1 MRPSVLIRGWE
12 PPLQL
17 MSPVTRRAAQ
27 HRGIREALPRTTRGA
42 PGEERG
48 APEAGEGA
56 QRSSRAETGTATGW
70 TREPDRSCGSEGG
83 EDSEELGRGWV
94 LVLVE
99 AARVSSPLAPG
110 AQATPG
116 RFLPRAGCGR
126 LASPAR
132 PPRVT
137 DAWGRPP
144 QPAAPPCAT

>member
-48 APEAGEGA
+48 AREAGEGA

-83 EDSEELGRGWV
+83 EGSEELGRGWV

-126 LASPAR
+126 LASPA

>member
-42 PGEERG
+42 PGEEHG
-48 APEAGEGA
+48 AREAGEGA

-83 EDSEELGRGWV
+83 EGSEELGRGWV

-137 DAWGRPP
+137 DA
-144 QPAAPPCAT
+144 